1 MSRQLAIAAFAAA
14 LAASP
19 MLVSPAEA
27 QTARRGNALAIG
39 LAAGVGGLLIG
50 SAIANAQPRHAPAY
64 HGQPRYYGE
73 PTYRVRPRYVHDVGY
88 GGGHFHREP
97 DCVRQPIQRVDRFTG
112 EVFIAGTRIVCR

>member
-50 SAIANAQPRHAPAY
+50 SAIANAQPRHVVRHGFHDEPA
-64 HGQPRYYGE
+64 
-73 PTYRVRPRYVHDVGY
+73 YRVRPRYFNDVGY
-88 GGGHFHREP
+88 GGGHFQREP